1 MKNNIFNAT
10 IYAFVFDLQLFAD
23 TVVPGNAAAN
33 MMTSGSED
41 LSAEFAEVNN
51 QRFVGAHSAKLV
63 YDKYASNTAIPSNSG
78 ETVKYFKKT
87 HLLPADAPLTEG
99 QTPDPDQV
107 KIESF
112 TADVENYGRYVMY
125 SDVATM
131 TALHNLV
138 SVTTDL
144 QADQAAKTKN
154 LLVRDTLLAGCG
166 YAYAS
171 YKDANGKTVKVTS
184 LADLNAGSLMTVAEV
199 KKMVNR
205 FRRNDVEPVM
215 GDFYVMFIHPDI
227 HLDLSND
234 PEYKAIHQYT
244 DTAPLQNGEL
254 GRIEGMIFLDTTT
267 ALVTKE
273 AASGAVPAY
282 HNIAVG
288 KDAYEIIKL
297 EGGDL
302 KRIVKGLGSGGTAD
316 PLDQRCTV
324 GWKMFFGCVVL
335 DEQAV
340 YDLITTSTNDEV
352 EDEGPLNV

>member
-1 MKNNIFNAT
+1 MKNKF
-10 IYAFVFDLQLFAD
+10 YAFIIDLQLFAD
-23 TVVPGNAAAN
+23 AVVPGNAAGKIL
-33 MMTSGSED
+33 TSASSD
-41 LSAEFAEVNN
+41 ISAEFAEINN
-51 QRFVGAHSAKLV
+51 QRFVGAHSAKLI
-63 YDKYASNTAIPSNSG
+63 YDKYASHTAIPSHSG
-78 ETVKYFKKT
+78 ETAKYFKKT

-99 QTPDPDQV
+99 QTPDPDLV
-107 KIESF
+107 KIEAF
-112 TADVENYGRYVMY
+112 TADVEHYGRYVMY
-125 SDVATM
+125 SDVATT

-138 SVTTDL
+138 QVTTEL

-154 LLVRDTLLAGCG
+154 LLVRDTLLAGAN

-171 YKDANGKTVKVTS
+171 YKDASGNLVKVTS
-184 LADLNAGSLMTVAEV
+184 LANLNKGSLMTVAEV

-205 FRRNDVEPVM
+205 FRRNDVAPVM

-234 PEYKAIHQYT
+234 PDYKAIHQYT
-244 DTAPLQNGEL
+244 DSAPMQNGEL

-273 AASGAVPAY
+273 TASGAVPAY

-297 EGGDL
+297 EGGEL

-324 GWKMFFGCVVL
+324 GWKMSFGCVVL

-352 EDEGPLNV
+352 ETEGPLNL